1 MFWRASVLYLDFMV
15 QGVSFGVTVRVFE
28 TGMFAK
34 DTIVPVS
41 KRRTKSQIVNGARRY
56 AHCGIRQD
64 L

>member
-15 QGVSFGVTVRVFE
+15 HNVSFGVTAPVFE

-34 DTIVPVS
+34 DTIAPVS
-41 KRRTKSQIVNGARRY
+41 KRRRKSQIVTIARRY